1 MTRVS
6 EGEAAETGDA
16 RQRRRRTTTRTSFV
30 DSFGSLQSNRARSR
44 QIRASSYATFAN
56 RRTRLLETLTRN
68 GLLQLLLD
76 AELVRVPALLLAAV
90 HGARVEAG
98 VAPGGAEEE
107 KRAGQ
112 RVALQNFKT
121 CDSPE

>member
-1 MTRVS
+1 VFVFFLFDEDDARVS
-6 EGEAAETGDA
+6 
-16 RQRRRRTTTRTSFV
+16 FV
-30 DSFGSLQSNRARSR
+30 NRSGSLQSNRAPPRR
-44 QIRASSYATFAN
+44 IRAPRRASFAN
-56 RRTRLLETLTRN
+56 RPTPTLETLTRG

-107 KRAGQ
+107 KRA
-112 RVALQNFKT
+112 RSATSAFPNKTSRFET